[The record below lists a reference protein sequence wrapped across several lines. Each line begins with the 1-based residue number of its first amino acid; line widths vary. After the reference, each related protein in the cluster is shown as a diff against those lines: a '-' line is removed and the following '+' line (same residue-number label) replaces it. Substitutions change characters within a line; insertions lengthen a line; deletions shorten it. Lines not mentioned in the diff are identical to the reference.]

1 MLLFMNGNKTIG
13 KKEMSQINVTML
25 KANNSMLYD
34 PCLKSFVHV
43 QAKSLWPDY
52 RSQLGE

>member
-13 KKEMSQINVTML
+13 KKEMSSINVTML